1 MNFAKLA
8 NSAMV
13 CEFGNVIANL
23 ANGLRIW
30 QGGCEFGKVVC
41 EVGKA
46 VAKLAMVLRSWQWL
60 RISLASEILCEKRSS
75 QWVVQVWVANFAMC
89 TEIANSLRNSQG
101 LRIDCQLFANFA
113 RVANW
118 LPTDCENPVLLFFHS
133 SRHVFNCI
141 SFLPFFLCF
150 SIDFWAC

>member
-8 NSAMV
+8 NLAMV

-60 RISLASEILCEKRSS
+60 RISLASEI
-75 QWVVQVWVANFAMC
+75 
-89 TEIANSLRNSQG
+89 SLS
-101 LRIDCQLFANFA
+101 
-113 RVANW
+113 
-118 LPTDCENPVLLFFHS
+118 
-133 SRHVFNCI
+133 
-141 SFLPFFLCF
+141 
-150 SIDFWAC
+150 